1 MTKSERELMRVL
13 WNSDEPLTCVQI
25 VERSEGKKWQD
36 SYVHIMVRSLLK
48 QGLIKVDG
56 FELVSK
62 SYARKFAPTMTED
75 ESVVRN
81 LVGEDVWSKDRVPAM
96 FTAFVEKEATLE
108 SLDEFEKIINAR
120 KNELLGEAK

>member
-75 ESVVRN
+75 ESIVRN

-120 KNELLGEAK
+120 RNELLGEAK

>member
-75 ESVVRN
+75 ESIVRN